1 MNIRLRQIIYS
12 LGIVGVILLSQNVYS
27 QPHEDDFNRHEEM
40 REKMKAK
47 MLAIFEQLNLSPE
60 QTKQLATHRN
70 NHREQGG
77 EFREL
82 LREKKE
88 AIGNE
93 LQNEELNMEEV
104 YRIHDELKGLLL
116 KKADF
121 KLDGILEVREIL
133 TVEQFRKFR
142 ELRKSMHPMKKRRKK
157 FY

>member
-1 MNIRLRQIIYS
+1 
-12 LGIVGVILLSQNVYS
+12 
-27 QPHEDDFNRHEEM
+27 
-40 REKMKAK
+40 MKAK

-60 QTKQLATHRN
+60 QTKQLETHRN
-70 NHREQGG
+70 NHREQEG
-77 EFREL
+77 EFRGR

-93 LQNEELNMEEV
+93 LQNEELNMEKI

-121 KLDGILEVREIL
+121 KLEGILEVRKIL
-133 TVEQFRKFR
+133 TATQFRKFR
-142 ELRKSMHPMKKRRKK
+142 ELRKSMHPMKKKRKK